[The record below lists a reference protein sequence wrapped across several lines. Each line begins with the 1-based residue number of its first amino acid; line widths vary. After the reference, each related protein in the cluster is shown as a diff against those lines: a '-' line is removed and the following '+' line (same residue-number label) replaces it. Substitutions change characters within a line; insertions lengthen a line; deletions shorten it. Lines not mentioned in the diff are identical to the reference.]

1 MVTVPKVK
9 NGVKISYLSLK
20 HDNLNVLL
28 RIIHRGCS
36 HIITHSLFT
45 YYISKERRYER
56 PLVFKIRALDQTR
69 SDQSIREPLQDKV

>member
-28 RIIHRGCS
+28 RIIHGGCS
-36 HIITHSLFT
+36 HIVGETTKGLNST
-45 YYISKERRYER
+45 
-56 PLVFKIRALDQTR
+56 
-69 SDQSIREPLQDKV
+69 